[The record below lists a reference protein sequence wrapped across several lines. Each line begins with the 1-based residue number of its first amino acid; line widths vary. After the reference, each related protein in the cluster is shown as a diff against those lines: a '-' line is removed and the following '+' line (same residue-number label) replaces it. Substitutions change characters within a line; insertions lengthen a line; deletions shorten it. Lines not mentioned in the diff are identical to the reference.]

1 MGDKD
6 LRQSV
11 IDELDF
17 DPSFDAADIGVAAEA
32 GVITLTGHVRSFAE
46 KLAVERAVKRVRGVY
61 GIAEEIEV
69 RYPAD
74 KKTADDQIADRAI
87 SSINWNA
94 QIPVDAVAGE
104 SREGLGNAH
113 RHRRLAVP
121 TDGRCVRC
129 SQTFGGRG
137 RLEPNCGQ
145 AAGPARGGQG
155 QDPKCP

>member
-1 MGDKD
+1 MGDKN

-87 SSINWNA
+87 SSLNWNA
-94 QIPVDAVAGE
+94 QIPGDAVLVKVE
-104 SREGLGNAH
+104 K
-113 RHRRLAVP
+113 
-121 TDGRCVRC
+121 
-129 SQTFGGRG
+129 GG
-137 RLEPNCGQ
+137 
-145 AAGPARGGQG
+145 
-155 QDPKCP
+155 